1 MKNMSKKEY
10 ITEIVKL
17 LEQCN
22 KESTLYFIHGL
33 LMRLIASGEP
43 G

>member
-1 MKNMSKKEY
+1 MKKQEY
-10 ITEIVKL
+10 INEIVKL

-33 LMRLIASGEP
+33 LVRLIASGEP